1 MGSGGDA
8 RGIEKLHP
16 AMRSRMWQ
24 PGQSGNPAGHS
35 GEYGATIRLAQ
46 RAAPKAMRWLIELTD
61 SEDERVA
68 AVACNAI
75 LDGAFGKPKVAEE
88 KDDLVARVEAM
99 SPEERVRM
107 AEELIER
114 GARYL
119 PAYEAYEAAR
129 GKLRSLRLASG
140 AERSGEDD

>member
-1 MGSGGDA
+1 MGA
-8 RGIEKLHP
+8 PKRALPP
-16 AMRSRMWQ
+16 ALAANRWQ
-24 PGQSGNPAGHS
+24 PGVSGNPSGHS
-35 GEYGATIRLAQ
+35 GEYGVAIKLAQ
-46 RAAPKAMRWLIELTD
+46 RASPTAMRRLIELMD

-75 LDGAFGKPKVAEE
+75 LDRAFGKPKVAEE
-88 KDDLVARVEAM
+88 QKDDLVARVEAM

-107 AEELIER
+107 AEELVER

-129 GKLRSLRLASG
+129 RQSRG
-140 AERSGEDD
+140 